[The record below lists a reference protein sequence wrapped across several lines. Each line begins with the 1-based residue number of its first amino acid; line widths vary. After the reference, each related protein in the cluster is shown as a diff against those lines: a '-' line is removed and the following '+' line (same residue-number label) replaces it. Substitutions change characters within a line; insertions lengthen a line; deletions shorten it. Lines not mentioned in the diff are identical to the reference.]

1 MRGMIIGLSTL
12 AIVALP
18 AVALADGDGTV
29 TGAVGG
35 AVAGA
40 VVGGPVGVAGGVI
53 GGAASGPGPVVVA
66 PAPAPAALCP
76 PARSRPLLARS
87 CWSSLRPPRRPR
99 SPFPRRQPNS
109 LSSTPTSKTHTGA
122 IGVGIIGVGIIGAIG
137 VGATIGI
144 TGTRYIGETASVA
157 PLAPLWRGRAP
168 GFTRNR
174 RKRNSF
180 AIEREGIVARRGQA
194 RCRDRLRSPYRSRC
208 RRERRSRPR
217 P

>member
-76 PARSRPLLARS
+76 PARSWPLLARS

-144 TGTRYIGETASVA
+144 TGTRYLGETASVA

-168 GFTRNR
+168 VLRAT
-174 RKRNSF
+174 
-180 AIEREGIVARRGQA
+180 AEREI
-194 RCRDRLRSPYRSRC
+194 RCHRKGRNCSASWSGLLQGPTEIAIPIRC